1 MSQPN
6 DDPSTPKRPS
16 DSETTDSPAEPR
28 ASEQSEQAED
38 ERPDGERGAPEQPR
52 AEPGEPAEAAERP
65 DGDSETPER
74 PEPEAADAEPEAP
87 GPVEPERP
95 RPVLPPVTVYG
106 VGTPVVLLHA
116 FPLDSRMWLP
126 QVEALG
132 GYEVI
137 VPDLRGFG
145 AGAGLAGEV
154 SDMDLLADD
163 IATLLDERKLE
174 RVVLCGLSMGGYVA
188 LAFARRHPDRLG
200 GLVLCDT
207 RPGADGDDAR
217 AARLAMAERV
227 LAEGVGF
234 LPEVMI
240 PRLLGQTTRRDQP
253 ELVETVTRTILD
265 QHPRGIAAAQRGMAA
280 RPDSTE
286 VLRGISVPTLV
297 ITGLEDDLIGPEES
311 REMAAAIRD
320 SRLVQVPG
328 AGHLV
333 NLEKADMVNEA
344 LLDFLAP
351 LWI

>member
-6 DDPSTPKRPS
+6 D
-16 DSETTDSPAEPR
+16 ESPAPAP
-28 ASEQSEQAED
+28 ASEPEEAARKE
-38 ERPDGERGAPEQPR
+38 APEP
-52 AEPGEPAEAAERP
+52 ASEPTEAPSEPEAPAAP
-65 DGDSETPER
+65 PER
-74 PEPEAADAEPEAP
+74 PEEPAAPRAPEGPAEPPEAAEAPDTPAEPQ
-87 GPVEPERP
+87 
-95 RPVLPPVTVYG
+95 PVLPPVTVYG

-145 AGAGLAGEV
+145 AGAALAGEV
-154 SDMDLLADD
+154 SDMDLMADD
-163 IATLLDERKLE
+163 IALLLDERKLE

-188 LAFARRHPDRLG
+188 LAFARRHMDRLG

-207 RPGADGDDAR
+207 RAGADSDDAR
-217 AARLAMAERV
+217 AARLAMVERV

-234 LPEVMI
+234 LPETMV
-240 PRLLGQTTRRDQP
+240 PRLLGETTRRDQP
-253 ELVETVTRTILD
+253 ELVASVTQTILD

-286 VLRGISVPTLV
+286 VLSRITVPTLV
-297 ITGLEDDLIGPEES
+297 ITGLEDALIEPEES
-311 REMAAAIRD
+311 REMAASIRD

-333 NLEKADMVNEA
+333 NLEKAELVNEA

>member
-6 DDPSTPKRPS
+6 DESPAPEPASEPTGAPSEPEESAREEAP
-16 DSETTDSPAEPR
+16 EAPAEP
-28 ASEQSEQAED
+28 
-38 ERPDGERGAPEQPR
+38 
-52 AEPGEPAEAAERP
+52 
-65 DGDSETPER
+65 PER
-74 PEPEAADAEPEAP
+74 PEEPAPREPEGPAEPPEAAEAP
-87 GPVEPERP
+87 ETPAPAAPAEQRP
-95 RPVLPPVTVYG
+95 ALPPVTVYG

-145 AGAGLAGEV
+145 AGAALAGEV
-154 SDMDLLADD
+154 SDMDLMADD
-163 IATLLDERKLE
+163 IALLLDERRLE

-188 LAFARRHPDRLG
+188 LAFAGRHMDRLG

-207 RPGADGDDAR
+207 RAGADSDDAR
-217 AARLAMAERV
+217 TARLAMAERV

-234 LPEVMI
+234 LPETMV
-240 PRLLGQTTRRDQP
+240 PRLLGETTRRDQP
-253 ELVETVTRTILD
+253 ELVQSVTRTILD

-286 VLRGISVPTLV
+286 VLGRITVPTLV
-297 ITGLEDDLIGPEES
+297 ITGLEDALIEPAES
-311 REMAAAIRD
+311 RELAASIRD

-333 NLEKADMVNEA
+333 NLEKAGLVNEA

>member
-6 DDPSTPKRPS
+6 D
-16 DSETTDSPAEPR
+16 ESPAPEP
-28 ASEQSEQAED
+28 ASE
-38 ERPDGERGAPEQPR
+38 PEEAAREETPE
-52 AEPGEPAEAAERP
+52 APGEPKAPAQP
-65 DGDSETPER
+65 PER
-74 PEPEAADAEPEAP
+74 PEGPAAPREPEGPAEPPEAAEAP
-87 GPVEPERP
+87 ETPAPAAPTEQ

-145 AGAGLAGEV
+145 AGAALAGEV

-163 IATLLDERKLE
+163 IALLLDERKLE

-188 LAFARRHPDRLG
+188 LAFARRHMDRLG
-200 GLVLCDT
+200 GLVLCNT
-207 RPGADGDDAR
+207 RAGADSDDAR
-217 AARLAMAERV
+217 AARLAMVERV

-234 LPEVMI
+234 LPETML
-240 PRLLGQTTRRDQP
+240 PRLLGETTRRDQP
-253 ELVETVTRTILD
+253 ELVASVTQTILD

-286 VLRGISVPTLV
+286 ALGRITVPTLV
-297 ITGLEDDLIGPEES
+297 ITGLEDALIEPEES
-311 REMAAAIRD
+311 REMAASIRD

-333 NLEKADMVNEA
+333 NLEKAELVNEA

>member
-1 MSQPN
+1 MSNPK
-6 DDPSTPKRPS
+6 DDPPTPERPS
-16 DSETTDSPAEPR
+16 DPEAEAPGAEPEEPAEP
-28 ASEQSEQAED
+28 AE
-38 ERPDGERGAPEQPR
+38 AP
-52 AEPGEPAEAAERP
+52 AEPAEAAEA
-65 DGDSETPER
+65 PEL
-74 PEPEAADAEPEAP
+74 AA
-87 GPVEPERP
+87 PVEPERP

-154 SDMDLLADD
+154 TDMDLLADD

-227 LAEGVGF
+227 LAEGVEF

-240 PRLLGQTTRRDQP
+240 PRLLGETTRRDQP
-253 ELVETVTRTILD
+253 ELVQTVTRTILD
-265 QHPRGIAAAQRGMAA
+265 QHPRGIAAAQRGMAE
-280 RPDSTE
+280 RLDSTE
-286 VLRGISVPTLV
+286 VLRRIDVPALV
-297 ITGLEDDLIGPEES
+297 ITGLEDDLIAPDES

>member
-6 DDPSTPKRPS
+6 D
-16 DSETTDSPAEPR
+16 ESPAP
-28 ASEQSEQAED
+28 
-38 ERPDGERGAPEQPR
+38 
-52 AEPGEPAEAAERP
+52 EPAEAPGEPEAPAE
-65 DGDSETPER
+65 PER
-74 PEPEAADAEPEAP
+74 PEEPAPSREPEGPAEPPESAEAP
-87 GPVEPERP
+87 ETPAPVATAEP

-145 AGAGLAGEV
+145 AGAALAGEV
-154 SDMDLLADD
+154 SDMDLMADD
-163 IATLLDERKLE
+163 IALLLDERKLD

-188 LAFARRHPDRLG
+188 LAFARRHMDRLG

-207 RPGADGDDAR
+207 RAGADSDDAH

-234 LPEVMI
+234 LPETMV
-240 PRLLGQTTRRDQP
+240 PRLLGETSRRDQP
-253 ELVETVTRTILD
+253 GLAASVTQTILD

-286 VLRGISVPTLV
+286 VLSRITVPTLV
-297 ITGLEDDLIGPEES
+297 ITGLEDAFIEPEES
-311 REMAAAIRD
+311 REMAASIRD

-333 NLEKADMVNEA
+333 NLEKAELVNEA

>member
-1 MSQPN
+1 V
-6 DDPSTPKRPS
+6 
-16 DSETTDSPAEPR
+16 
-28 ASEQSEQAED
+28 
-38 ERPDGERGAPEQPR
+38 
-52 AEPGEPAEAAERP
+52 EPA
-65 DGDSETPER
+65 
-74 PEPEAADAEPEAP
+74 
-87 GPVEPERP
+87 P
-95 RPVLPPVTVYG
+95 RPVAPPVTVYG

-137 VPDLRGFG
+137 IPDLRGFG
-145 AGAGLAGEV
+145 AGADLAGEV
-154 SDMDLLADD
+154 TDMDLLADD
-163 IATLLDERKLE
+163 IAMLLDERRLE

-188 LAFARRHPDRLG
+188 LAFARRHLDRLG

-207 RPGADGDDAR
+207 RAGADSDNAR
-217 AARLAMAERV
+217 AARLAMADRV
-227 LAEGVGF
+227 LAEGVDF

-240 PRLLGQTTRRDQP
+240 PRLLGETTRHDQP
-253 ELVETVTRTILD
+253 ELVQSVTEAILD
-265 QHPRGIAAAQRGMAA
+265 QQPRGIAAAQRGMAA

-286 VLRGISVPTLV
+286 VLSRITVPTLV
-297 ITGLEDDLIGPEES
+297 ITGLEDAFIGPEES
-311 REMAAAIRD
+311 REMAASIRD

-333 NLEKADMVNEA
+333 NLEKAEMVNEA

>member
-6 DDPSTPKRPS
+6 D
-16 DSETTDSPAEPR
+16 ESPAPEP
-28 ASEQSEQAED
+28 ASE
-38 ERPDGERGAPEQPR
+38 PTGAPSEPE
-52 AEPGEPAEAAERP
+52 AEP
-65 DGDSETPER
+65 PER
-74 PEPEAADAEPEAP
+74 PEEPAAPSEPEGPAEPPEAAEAP
-87 GPVEPERP
+87 ETPAPAAPEEQRAVP
-95 RPVLPPVTVYG
+95 PPVTVYG

-145 AGAGLAGEV
+145 AGAALAGEV
-154 SDMDLLADD
+154 SDMDLMADD
-163 IATLLDERKLE
+163 IALLLDERKLE

-188 LAFARRHPDRLG
+188 LAFARRHMDRLG

-207 RPGADGDDAR
+207 RAGADSDDAH
-217 AARLAMAERV
+217 AARLAMVERV

-234 LPEVMI
+234 LPETMV
-240 PRLLGQTTRRDQP
+240 PRLLGETARRDQP
-253 ELVETVTRTILD
+253 ELVASVTQTILD

-286 VLRGISVPTLV
+286 VLRRITVPTLV
-297 ITGLEDDLIGPEES
+297 ITGLEDTLIEPEES
-311 REMAAAIRD
+311 REMAASIRD

-333 NLEKADMVNEA
+333 NLEKAELVNEA